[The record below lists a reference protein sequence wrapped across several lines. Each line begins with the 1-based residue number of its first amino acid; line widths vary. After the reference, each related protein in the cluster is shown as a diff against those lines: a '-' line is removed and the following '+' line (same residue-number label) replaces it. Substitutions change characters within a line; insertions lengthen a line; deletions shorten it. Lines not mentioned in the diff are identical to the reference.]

1 MSQDHSTASEIE
13 RWETRFSAP
22 GYLFGT
28 APNAFLKSKADLL
41 KAKAPGKALSIAYGE
56 ARNGVFMVEQGLD
69 VVSMDSSAKAQEKA
83 RRLAQER
90 GVTLR
95 LERGDLKMWPWP
107 TTEYDVIVGIFF
119 QFLVPD
125 LRATTFANI
134 KRALKPGGLLL
145 IEGYRPKQLEYK
157 TGGPPHAEQLY
168 TRELLQQSFADLSS
182 IEIEEYDAVIQEGT
196 GHAGMS
202 ALIDLVGYK

>member
-1 MSQDHSTASEIE
+1 MTDPHSSEIE
-13 RWETRFSAP
+13 RWETRFAAP

-41 KAKAPGKALSIAYGE
+41 RAKAPGKALSIADGE
-56 ARNGVFMVEQGLD
+56 ARNGVFMAEQGLD
-69 VVSMDSSAKAQEKA
+69 VLSLDSSERAQEKA
-83 RRLAQER
+83 RKLAQER

-95 LERGDLKMWPWP
+95 LEQGDLKSWPWP
-107 TTEYDVIVGIFF
+107 TAAYDVIAGIFF
-119 QFLVPD
+119 QFLTPD
-125 LRATTFANI
+125 LRATTFAAI

-168 TRELLQQSFADLSS
+168 TRELLESAFGDLASLD
-182 IEIEEYDAVIQEGT
+182 IREYDAVIEEGT